1 MISVEIYQKRL
12 QDEIAA
18 VQNEINRCNQQI
30 EASNKRLEGLKRAL
44 ELFDSD
50 QSAVTELL
58 RTSLSAETAAPRTLE
73 PATPT
78 TATKSSASKAHP
90 RVTPNIAKSADLAS
104 KPRRRLGAREQKAA
118 HAHLDEL
125 RAANNNG
132 KVKRTDLI
140 AAVLQGNS
148 AMTVKE
154 IITALNKEF
163 GWKCKEGNLTGHLY
177 TNPKRFTHTEADRSG
192 KNPVRWSLT

>member
-78 TATKSSASKAHP
+78 TAMKSKVH
-90 RVTPNIAKSADLAS
+90 RLAS
-104 KPRRRLGAREQKAA
+104 HRRRQ
-118 HAHLDEL
+118 
-125 RAANNNG
+125 
-132 KVKRTDLI
+132 VKP
-140 AAVLQGNS
+140 
-148 AMTVKE
+148 
-154 IITALNKEF
+154 F
-163 GWKCKEGNLTGHLY
+163 
-177 TNPKRFTHTEADRSG
+177 KRSSR
-192 KNPVRWSLT
+192 